1 MAAFTPPIT
10 LLPIACEALTR
21 PCDLIRARAKAAP
34 ATVRALLRFMGR
46 GDPCFA
52 AASMG
57 LESRGL
63 PRPAPTSSSVPLSDI
78 QGSRIQGFFARQAKQ
93 TRENDNP
100 RIQTDPV
107 PEIEQSCIS
116 EIKQDHIGDD
126 PADNR
131 NQQRTVAQHQPRR

>member
-57 LESRGL
+57 LGSRGL

-100 RIQTDPV
+100 RIQTDPTTHAPV
-107 PEIEQSCIS
+107 PRIMIDFERLIY
-116 EIKQDHIGDD
+116 K
-126 PADNR
+126 ANR
-131 NQQRTVAQHQPRR
+131 AVITALSRAAEGL